1 LACGDKAF
9 DPVEVVAD
17 EAPASKVEV
26 WEGQGKVSKAEAL
39 ADWAEV

>member
-1 LACGDKAF
+1 
-9 DPVEVVAD
+9 VEVVVD
-17 EAPASKVEV
+17 EVKGSKVEV